1 MERQKV
7 MEHLINLYEE
17 VLKSSDVKLYLK
29 QEKLFEESY
38 TLLQAQENEAYSHM
52 EQEMLKKIYQLNAE
66 MQMLIGSAMNR
77 MKRNHDLS
85 PQVSR
90 QYERLAYT
98 ESFFFDK
105 KH

>member
-17 VLKSSDVKLYLK
+17 VLNSADVKLFLK
-29 QEKLFEESY
+29 QEKLFDESY
-38 TLLQAQENEAYSHM
+38 ILLQSQENESYSQI
-52 EQEMLKKIYQLNAE
+52 EQEMLKKIYQLNTE
-66 MQMLIGSAMNR
+66 MQLLIGSAMNR